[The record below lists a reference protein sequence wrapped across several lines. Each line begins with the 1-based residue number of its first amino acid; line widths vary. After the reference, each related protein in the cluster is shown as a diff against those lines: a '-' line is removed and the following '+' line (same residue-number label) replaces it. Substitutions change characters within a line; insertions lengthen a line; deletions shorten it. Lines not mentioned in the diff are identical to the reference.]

1 MVKFFVIQI
10 RLGRITIEQVPER
23 YREEVRAENKG
34 FIITTG
40 TADGNDSRLSSL

>member
-34 FIITTG
+34 IIITTG

>member
-23 YREEVRAENKG
+23 YREAVISVIAESGK
-34 FIITTG
+34 
-40 TADGNDSRLSSL
+40 